1 MMKAGELQYPV
12 KYLRWSFLSKI
23 NNNFYAFSIF
33 AIKSSTIW
41 QGLKYT
47 SALELKTL
55 IQVKQMHELVW
66 VIE

>member
-23 NNNFYAFSIF
+23 NNFYAFSIF

-55 IQVKQMHELVW
+55 IQVKQMHELAG

>member
-1 MMKAGELQYPV
+1 MMKARELQYPV

-23 NNNFYAFSIF
+23 NNFYAFSIF
-33 AIKSSTIW
+33 AIKSSTIR

>member
-23 NNNFYAFSIF
+23 NNFYAFSIF

-47 SALELKTL
+47 SALERKTL
-55 IQVKQMHELVW
+55 IQVKQMHELAW